1 MSSTPATIAHART
14 LASLYA
20 TAGVSRDRFA
30 IKLPFSGAAAAAAR
44 VLNAEGI
51 RTLATGVFSLEQG
64 IAASQ
69 SGCLFISPYYNG
81 KLECWSFAIE

>member
-1 MSSTPATIAHART
+1 
-14 LASLYA
+14 
-20 TAGVSRDRFA
+20 
-30 IKLPFSGAAAAAAR
+30 
-44 VLNAEGI
+44 LNAEGI

-81 KLECWSFAIE
+81 NATKSNLHEGSVKVYDGIFMYIYRN